1 VFKVTVNLT
10 SEKWDKSLAT
20 GKSNR
25 KSDLLILK
33 IQFGVSKTMMLGY
46 LYILEN
52 VSRYVSSFNTVRNF
66 KPFILHQIG
75 AGIAN
80 YPGSKKRETYRNLL

>member
-1 VFKVTVNLT
+1 MFKVTVNLT
-10 SEKWDKSLAT
+10 SEKWGKSLAT

-46 LYILEN
+46 MYVLQN
-52 VSRYVSSFNTVRNF
+52 GSRYVSPYNTVRNF
-66 KPFILHQIG
+66 KPFILNQIG
-75 AGIAN
+75 VAITNCTTFKTA
-80 YPGSKKRETYRNLL
+80 RNL